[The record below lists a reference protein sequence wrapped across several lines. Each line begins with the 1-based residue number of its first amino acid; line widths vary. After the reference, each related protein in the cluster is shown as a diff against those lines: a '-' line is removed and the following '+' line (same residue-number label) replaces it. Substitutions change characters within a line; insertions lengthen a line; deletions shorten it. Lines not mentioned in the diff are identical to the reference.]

1 MDPERAAVAAS
12 AIAQDSIWRYA
23 DNDRKSNLSMFGRS
37 GKPVRLPA
45 RQSRRDRMNDG
56 VQA

>member
-12 AIAQDSIWRYA
+12 AIAPDSIWRYA

-37 GKPVRLPA
+37 SKPVRLPA
-45 RQSRRDRMNDG
+45 RRIKEI
-56 VQA
+56 A

>member
-12 AIAQDSIWRYA
+12 AIAPDSRWRYA

-45 RQSRRDRMNDG
+45 RRIKEI
-56 VQA
+56 A